1 MMLFVVVVVVVAVV
15 VRTNS
20 SSWPLASTSALPSV
34 TSFDYERLT
43 SRLQSMNHVRFRC
56 MRPNAEIGLRQKP
69 EQVRKWP
76 LMD

>member
-1 MMLFVVVVVVVAVV
+1 MLLFVVVVAVV
-15 VRTNS
+15 VLRNS
-20 SSWPLASTSALPSV
+20 LSWLLASTSALPSV

-43 SRLQSMNHVRFRC
+43 SRLQSMNHVHFRC
-56 MRPNAEIGLRQKP
+56 KRPNAETGLRQKP